1 MASRTDLL
9 PRDFHVPSMKGDFF
23 KAKIYRILGFL
34 FIYDRYLF
42 LGFLT
47 CSLFATR
54 RKERDQTFQLLY
66 FLVILL
72 EVSCG
77 YKQLKA

>member
-1 MASRTDLL
+1 MSHRGKETFSKLKYIEYL
-9 PRDFHVPSMKGDFF
+9 VF
-23 KAKIYRILGFL
+23 FL
-34 FIYDRYLF
+34 FTTDTYF
-42 LGFLT
+42 LDSC
-47 CSLFATR
+47 CSLFETR